1 MVWRLVGARLQ
12 DSFSSYVA
20 GTTMAISKET
30 VAERLGEAV
39 RSRRRRSIEQE
50 SRVGNR
56 LETKKIAAAK
66 FGEFSW
72 ILSH

>member
-1 MVWRLVGARLQ
+1 MCLIL
-12 DSFSSYVA
+12 SNPNFS
-20 GTTMAISKET
+20 T
-30 VAERLGEAV
+30 
-39 RSRRRRSIEQE
+39 EQE

-66 FGEFSW
+66 FGEFLW